1 VVATKKHSE
10 HKCSATLECGGLT
23 PLCYRWRLIETKA
36 APGRR
41 TPKWRRVFCVIALL
55 AFAASSLRAQS
66 SPLPVVS
73 VLDFGSMPIAKEAT
87 ETLRKRLRSTKELVV
102 ADADMSR
109 AAARGIGYSGSLNLP
124 VNEAR
129 DLGAALATE
138 FYFVGD
144 AQTLRR
150 SSFEKP
156 VYYEAYCSI
165 FLVSTKTG
173 QLLFWERPSFEDAE
187 ATRAELQLS
196 QYLSDDSLTQ
206 RLVGV
211 IKKSHEDERIQRT
224 VMAASPEALIE
235 DAPEDEKTAEVQ
247 GIRPPRPYR
256 RLRPEYPRSAARADA
271 EATVDVAVDVRA
283 DGEVSEV
290 QIVRWAGFGLD
301 EVTVATVRQLH
312 FFPAMKNGAPIP
324 MRVLL
329 RYNFRKPPR

>member
-1 VVATKKHSE
+1 
-10 HKCSATLECGGLT
+10 
-23 PLCYRWRLIETKA
+23 
-36 APGRR
+36 
-41 TPKWRRVFCVIALL
+41 LL
-55 AFAASSLRAQS
+55 ALWLALAASSSQAQS
-66 SPLPVVS
+66 SAVVS
-73 VLDFGSMPIAKEAT
+73 VLDFGSTPIAKQAA
-87 ETLRKRLRSTKELVV
+87 ETLRSRLRATKEVVV

-109 AAARGIGYSGSLNLP
+109 AAAKGIGYTGSLNLP

-165 FLVSTKTG
+165 FLVSTRTG
-173 QLLFWERPSFEDAE
+173 QLLFWERPTFENAE

-211 IKKSHEDERIQRT
+211 IKKSHEDERIQRS
-224 VMAASPEALIE
+224 VMTAAPEALIE
-235 DAPEDEKTAEVQ
+235 DAPEDEKAAEVQ

-256 RLRPEYPRSAARADA
+256 RLRPEYPQTAARADA
-271 EATVDVAVDVRA
+271 EATVDVAVDVGA

-312 FFPAMKNGAPIP
+312 FFPAMKNGTPIP

>member
-1 VVATKKHSE
+1 
-10 HKCSATLECGGLT
+10 
-23 PLCYRWRLIETKA
+23 
-36 APGRR
+36 
-41 TPKWRRVFCVIALL
+41 
-55 AFAASSLRAQS
+55 
-66 SPLPVVS
+66 
-73 VLDFGSMPIAKEAT
+73 VLDFGAMPIAKQAS
-87 ETLRKRLRSTKELVV
+87 ETLRNRLRATKEIVV

-109 AAARGIGYSGSLNLP
+109 AAARGIGYTGSLNLP

-144 AQTLRR
+144 AQTVRR

-165 FLVSTKTG
+165 FLVSTRTG
-173 QLLFWERPSFEDAE
+173 QLLFWERPTFENAE

-206 RLVGV
+206 RLIGV
-211 IKKSHEDERIQRT
+211 IKKSHEDERIQRS
-224 VMAASPEALIE
+224 VMTAAPEALIE
-235 DAPEDEKTAEVQ
+235 EAPEDEKAAEVQ

-256 RLRPEYPRSAARADA
+256 RLRPEYPQTAARADA
-271 EATVDVAVDVRA
+271 EATVDVAVDVGA

>member
-1 VVATKKHSE
+1 VVATKKHKR
-10 HKCSATLECGGLT
+10 HKYKIVYVVAFL
-23 PLCYRWRLIETKA
+23 
-36 APGRR
+36 
-41 TPKWRRVFCVIALL
+41 AL
-55 AFAASSLRAQS
+55 AASASQAQS
-66 SPLPVVS
+66 GPLPVVS
-73 VLDFGSMPIAKEAT
+73 VLDFGSTPIAKQAADS
-87 ETLRKRLRSTKELVV
+87 LRNRLRATKEVAV

-109 AAARGIGYSGSLNLP
+109 AAAKGIGYAGSLNLE

-150 SSFEKP
+150 SSFERP
-156 VYYEAYCSI
+156 VYFEAYCSI
-165 FLVSTKTG
+165 FLVSARTG
-173 QLLFWERPSFEDAE
+173 QLLFWERPSFENAE
-187 ATRAELQLS
+187 ATRAEIQLS
-196 QYLSDDSLTQ
+196 EYLSGDSLTR
-206 RLVGV
+206 RLAGV
-211 IKKSHEDERIQRT
+211 INKGHEDERIQRT
-224 VMAASPEALIE
+224 VMSPSPEALIE
-235 DAPEDEKTAEVQ
+235 EAPEDEKAAEVQ

-256 RLRPEYPRSAARADA
+256 RLRPEYPPSAARADA

-283 DGEVSEV
+283 DGEVSEI

-312 FFPAMKNGAPIP
+312 FFPAMKNGAAIP

>member
-1 VVATKKHSE
+1 MTKSVTKKHKK
-10 HKCSATLECGGLT
+10 HKCS
-23 PLCYRWRLIETKA
+23 P
-36 APGRR
+36 
-41 TPKWRRVFCVIALL
+41 VFCVVALF
-55 AFAASSLRAQS
+55 AFAASASRAQS

-73 VLDFGSMPIAKEAT
+73 VLDFGSMPIAKQAS
-87 ETLRKRLRSTKELVV
+87 ETLRNRLRATKEIVV

-109 AAARGIGYSGSLNLP
+109 AAAKGIGYTGSLNLP

-144 AQTLRR
+144 AQTVRR

-165 FLVSTKTG
+165 FLVSTRTG
-173 QLLFWERPSFEDAE
+173 QLLFWERPTFENAE

-196 QYLSDDSLTQ
+196 QYLSDDSLTL
-206 RLVGV
+206 RLIGV
-211 IKKSHEDERIQRT
+211 IKKSHEDERIQRS
-224 VMAASPEALIE
+224 VMTAAPEALIE
-235 DAPEDEKTAEVQ
+235 EAPEDEKAAEVQ

-256 RLRPEYPRSAARADA
+256 RLRPEYPQTAARADA
-271 EATVDVAVDVRA
+271 EATVDVAVDVGA